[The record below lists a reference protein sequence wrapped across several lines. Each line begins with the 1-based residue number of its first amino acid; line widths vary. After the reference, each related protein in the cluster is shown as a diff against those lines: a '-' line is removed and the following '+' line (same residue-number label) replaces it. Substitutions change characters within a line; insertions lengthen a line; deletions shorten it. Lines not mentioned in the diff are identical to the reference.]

1 MKRLP
6 ILYGTAF
13 AAGMLVWV
21 LITMFSGRREAWDS
35 EMYFSFGIPVL
46 CLAAAVLGFLEP
58 QQPWRWGLTPMLGQ
72 AVWMFSSQGVGN
84 LWPLGLAA
92 FGMCAIPL
100 IVTAR
105 IGAGLSKRFSHV

>member
-1 MKRLP
+1 
-6 ILYGTAF
+6 
-13 AAGMLVWV
+13 
-21 LITMFSGRREAWDS
+21 
-35 EMYFSFGIPVL
+35 
-46 CLAAAVLGFLEP
+46 
-58 QQPWRWGLTPMLGQ
+58 MLGQ
-72 AVWMFSSQGVGN
+72 AVWMCSSQGVGN